1 MLVSTRTT
9 NVLLAVMIAIG
20 IAIVAML
27 ANGAFAGPLDPPAAP
42 GPTDGVREAG
52 TPISSIPFTITQPG
66 RYYLT
71 RSLTS
76 ASGINAVTIQANNV
90 TLDLHGFTLQGPS
103 GAGDGVLVSGSR
115 SGIRI
120 ENGTLVG
127 WFNGVDA
134 QTATSMMASGLIVL
148 GNGFA
153 VNDGSYG
160 FISGTD
166 SILEDCLVRDN
177 KNTGVLLKEGSV
189 IRRCSIVD
197 QPGGIGVLAAGDA
210 LVEDNWFEF
219 NGDANAGGGLYMGG
233 GEVDVHGN
241 TFHEPRDIV
250 FGSGGSGIFDN
261 ELFSCSSVIGL
272 PLFTHLPR
280 DGSEHSNVVEGVGV
294 C

>member
-1 MLVSTRTT
+1 MLVSPRTT
-9 NVLLAVMIAIG
+9 NVLLVVMIAIG

-71 RSLTS
+71 RNLTS
-76 ASGINAVTIQANNV
+76 AAGINAVTIQASNV
-90 TLDLHGFTLQGPS
+90 TLDLHGFTLQGPGS
-103 GAGDGVLVSGSR
+103 SGDGVLVSGAQ
-115 SGIRI
+115 SGIRV
-120 ENGTLVG
+120 ENGTVVG

-160 FISGTD
+160 FISGTN

-197 QPGGIGVLAAGDA
+197 QAGIGVLATGDG

-219 NGDANAGGGLYMGG
+219 NGDSISGGGLSIQGYA
-233 GEVDVHGN
+233 VDVHGN
-241 TFHEPRDIV
+241 TFHEARDIV
-250 FGSGGSGIFDN
+250 FAFQFYAGIYDN
-261 ELFSCSSVIGL
+261 ELFACNSIISL
-272 PLFTHLPR
+272 PAKEMAPR
-280 DGSEHSNVVEGVGV
+280 DGSEHSNYVEAIGS

>member
-1 MLVSTRTT
+1 MLVSARTT
-9 NVLLAVMIAIG
+9 NVLLVVMIAIG

-27 ANGAFAGPLDPPAAP
+27 ANGALAGPLDPPAAP
-42 GPTDGVREAG
+42 GSTDGVREAG

-71 RSLTS
+71 RNLT
-76 ASGINAVTIQANNV
+76 AATGINAVTIQANNV
-90 TLDLHGFTLQGPS
+90 TLDLHGFTLQGPG

-120 ENGTLVG
+120 EDGTVVG

-134 QTATSMMASGLIVL
+134 QTATSMVASGLIVL
-148 GNGFA
+148 ANGFA
-153 VNDGSYG
+153 ENDGSYG

-166 SILEDCLVRDN
+166 SILEDCLVRAN

-197 QPGGIGVLAAGDA
+197 HTGIGVLATADV

-219 NGDANAGGGLYMGG
+219 NGGSSSGAGLSIQGSA
-233 GEVDVHGN
+233 VDVHGN
-241 TFHEPRDIV
+241 TFHEHRDIAFV
-250 FGSGGSGIFDN
+250 TGGASGVFDN
-261 ELFSCSSVIGL
+261 ELYDCNTLVGL
-272 PLFTHLPR
+272 SAANPVPR
-280 DGSEHSNVVEGVGV
+280 DGSEHSNYVEFFAF